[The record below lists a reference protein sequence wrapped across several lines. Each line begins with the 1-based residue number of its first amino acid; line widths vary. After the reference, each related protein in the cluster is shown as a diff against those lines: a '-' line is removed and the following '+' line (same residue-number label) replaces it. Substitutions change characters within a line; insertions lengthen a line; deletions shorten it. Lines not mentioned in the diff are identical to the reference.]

1 MIGPDHIEC
10 RDGYHQRA
18 AGFEQRFATAKR
30 GAGIRDMFENIQKQ
44 NKRVLFAGTKGIV
57 EWTDMNFLKL
67 RIRGINNFTG
77 GLYTLDVAEYHQP
90 IEQQPVTA
98 PHVQDRA
105 QSVCRTIRTQ
115 DLQPP
120 AHAHA
125 KLPMI
130 LEKFP
135 IVAAIVRTHALYGPI
150 PVRT

>member
-30 GAGIRDMFENIQKQ
+30 GAGIREMFENIQKQ

-57 EWTDMNFLKL
+57 KRADMNFLEM

-77 GLYTLDVAEYHQP
+77 GLYTLAVSYFHQP

-98 PHVQDRA
+98 AKVNHQAPTL
-105 QSVCRTIRTQ
+105 CRTLLPPT
-115 DLQPP
+115 LQHPP
-120 AHAHA
+120 
-125 KLPMI
+125 P
-130 LEKFP
+130 P
-135 IVAAIVRTHALYGPI
+135 PPTP
-150 PVRT
+150 